1 MDVLGNNGGTRRE
14 VGMGI
19 TRVVGHG
26 CIVDGWDQARVGA
39 SEAADGVG
47 LGGGMTWVKIA
58 DKSVSFP
65 RGLSLMRKI
74 NVFYFF
80 LKQFLWI

>member
-1 MDVLGNNGGTRRE
+1 MDAVGNNVGTRRE

-19 TRVVGHG
+19 GRVVGHG
-26 CIVDGWDQARVGA
+26 GWEQARVGA
-39 SEAADGVG
+39 REAADGVG
-47 LGGGMTWVKIA
+47 LGGGTTWVKIG

-80 LKQFLWI
+80 LKQFLRI